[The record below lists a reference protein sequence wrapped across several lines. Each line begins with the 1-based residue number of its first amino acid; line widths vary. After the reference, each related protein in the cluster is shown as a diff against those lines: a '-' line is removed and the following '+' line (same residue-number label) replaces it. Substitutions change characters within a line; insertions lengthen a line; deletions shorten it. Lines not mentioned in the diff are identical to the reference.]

1 MDQRNE
7 LLTELGVEDIG
18 RVAEEVR
25 AGKQLALELLTF
37 NCSEHRKSKSL
48 GENRARQQYDVESD
62 AQLEP
67 QQRRN

>member
-25 AGKQLALELLTF
+25 AGKKLALE
-37 NCSEHRKSKSL
+37 
-48 GENRARQQYDVESD
+48 
-62 AQLEP
+62 
-67 QQRRN
+67 

>member
-25 AGKQLALELLTF
+25 AGEKNL
-37 NCSEHRKSKSL
+37 R
-48 GENRARQQYDVESD
+48 
-62 AQLEP
+62 
-67 QQRRN
+67 